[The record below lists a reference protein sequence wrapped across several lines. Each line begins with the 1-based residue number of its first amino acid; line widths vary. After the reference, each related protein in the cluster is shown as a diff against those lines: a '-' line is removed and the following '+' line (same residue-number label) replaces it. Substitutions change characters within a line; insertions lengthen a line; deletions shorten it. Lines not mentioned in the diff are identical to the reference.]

1 MLLKEASLL
10 SRHFYREVWE
20 KPLKGL
26 RKSEHHN
33 MRQNTQNRILLLS
46 VDSRYLN
53 DYCVSSIFDACSED
67 QSVMFVLSIIPFWFL
82 KFPWVPSF
90 QVFRWNILHQK
101 WPRAPRFLWR
111 IVFFGEKASNEKE
124 SSKTALSFWQKTT
137 PLPSGDVMVVW
148 TKKHKATP
156 LLKKSTSK
164 FGNTHEIR
172 GICDRRKKIKT
183 AVKTPMIG
191 SNFGGHPHTI
201 MDTKKEPLLDTK
213 MH

>member
-1 MLLKEASLL
+1 MIRPLCVVYLRCLFRRSV
-10 SRHFYREVWE
+10 SHVHSSYQSFHF
-20 KPLKGL
+20 
-26 RKSEHHN
+26 
-33 MRQNTQNRILLLS
+33 
-46 VDSRYLN
+46 D
-53 DYCVSSIFDACSED
+53 
-67 QSVMFVLSIIPFWFL
+67 FL

-90 QVFRWNILHQK
+90 QVFRWNTLHQK
-101 WPRAPRFLWR
+101 WPREKLKALRFLWR
-111 IVFFGEKASNEKE
+111 IDFFGGKASNEKE

>member
-1 MLLKEASLL
+1 MFILINHTILIFNL
-10 SRHFYREVWE
+10 SMGAQFPSVQVKYSSSKMAQE
-20 KPLKGL
+20 KVK
-26 RKSEHHN
+26 RFK
-33 MRQNTQNRILLLS
+33 
-46 VDSRYLN
+46 
-53 DYCVSSIFDACSED
+53 IF
-67 QSVMFVLSIIPFWFL
+67 VT
-82 KFPWVPSF
+82 
-90 QVFRWNILHQK
+90 H
-101 WPRAPRFLWR
+101 RFLWWKS
-111 IVFFGEKASNEKE
+111 FKQSTNE
-124 SSKTALSFWQKTT
+124 SSKTALSFWQKPT